1 MRIRDEFEKKDT
13 VVQAKMA
20 LFEQKRALESSEQRR
35 IAEAKQRK
43 IQAVGEANCRLEQQR
58 KELILAK
65 QAEVSQR

>member
-65 QAEVSQR
+65 QAEVSH